1 MKRKRF
7 WVRWD
12 YKSPAHEISELM
24 IDEINDMLEEYNIKI
39 NYTWSEDDGDNYKIN
54 LKIKDWKKE
63 KKKEVADFFG
73 GEVNDRV

>member
-1 MKRKRF
+1 MKRKKY
-7 WVRWD
+7 WVEWD
-12 YKSPAHEISELM
+12 FKTPAYEVSELM

-39 NYTWSEDDGDNYKIN
+39 NYTWSENDGDNYKIN
-54 LKIKDWKKE
+54 LKLKDWKKE